1 MSTSGNT
8 QRARGF
14 ASMDAAKQKE
24 IASRGGRA
32 AHAHGTAHKFSS
44 DEARRAGRKGG
55 EAVSGN
61 REHMATIGRRGGE
74 ARQARRAARAQT
86 EGPKRENT
94 TPVPAESAIT
104 QRLDTQ
110 AANESTGSV
119 KDSDAQGTQRADDR
133 DEKDTNR

>member
-1 MSTSGNT
+1 MEEKKFRQHGCVSVDAKK
-8 QRARGF
+8 QR
-14 ASMDAAKQKE
+14 E

-74 ARQARRAARAQT
+74 ARQARRAARAAM
-86 EGPKRENT
+86 EGQQASPSERTDETASAEKTAPQSNPSLQPT
-94 TPVPAESAIT
+94 APQNPPAKT
-104 QRLDTQ
+104 
-110 AANESTGSV
+110 
-119 KDSDAQGTQRADDR
+119 
-133 DEKDTNR
+133 